1 MCSCV
6 RFGSARS
13 CGVWDVLCAPLNQL
27 PLFFMCCGLFVVLSF
42 FLPWFSWD
50 GMTMT
55 QVLCIPN
62 NPPPTLGKDGHYS
75 KHFHTFLEQCFQ
87 RDPNLR

>member
-1 MCSCV
+1 
-6 RFGSARS
+6 
-13 CGVWDVLCAPLNQL
+13 
-27 PLFFMCCGLFVVLSF
+27 
-42 FLPWFSWD
+42 
-50 GMTMT
+50 MTTT